1 MLKKKEGFIKR
12 LVERA
17 EELGWGCYIDADDSS
32 IEFSQASPAGED
44 FSFCAYGNS
53 AEEIV
58 DSIREY
64 AIDFDIEE
72 HVKMWLDAK
81 NNGISGV
88 PDIYTLV
95 QDAEKIQNML
105 NELAYDEKPCSERC
119 AE

>member
-1 MLKKKEGFIKR
+1 MLNINEKSVIT
-12 LVERA
+12 LLERA
-17 EELGWGCYIDADDSS
+17 EELDWGCYIDADDSS

-64 AIDFDIEE
+64 AKDFDIEE

-81 NNGISGV
+81 NNGVSGV

-105 NELAYDEKPCSERC
+105 NELAYDEKLLSE
-119 AE
+119 E